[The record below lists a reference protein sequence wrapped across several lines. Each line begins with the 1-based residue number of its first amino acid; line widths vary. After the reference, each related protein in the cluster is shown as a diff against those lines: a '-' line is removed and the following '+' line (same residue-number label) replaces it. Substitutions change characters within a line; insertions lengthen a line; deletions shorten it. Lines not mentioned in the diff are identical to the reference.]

1 MSVSK
6 KLTLAA
12 DGATA
17 AVATAEA
24 TDIFTTLIDTNV
36 ALTGAYGLA
45 QKALL
50 FVGGMALQNYRIAG
64 SINPFSRA

>member
-17 AVATAEA
+17 AVAAATAG
-24 TDIFTTLIDTNV
+24 DIVTTLVDTNV
-36 ALTGAYGLA
+36 ALTGSYGLV
-45 QKALL
+45 QKVGL
-50 FVGGMALQNYRIAG
+50 FVGGMALQNYRVAG
-64 SINPFSRA
+64 SINPFSRS